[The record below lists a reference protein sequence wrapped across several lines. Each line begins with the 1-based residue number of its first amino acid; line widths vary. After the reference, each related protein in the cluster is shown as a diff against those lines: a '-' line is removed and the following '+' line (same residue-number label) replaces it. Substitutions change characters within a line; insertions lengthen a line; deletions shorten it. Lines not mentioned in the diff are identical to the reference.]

1 LRWLSQVALLKPDE
15 SESEGCSS
23 VRVSGGRTIRLCLS
37 WPSDSEG
44 GLRNARSSYTWPTG
58 LQWSGVHTTCLFAK
72 PKLLGGTIIYAST
85 PSMGEQCPL
94 WVRVWDRAW
103 VGFEFARNRRAYCLP
118 SICIFP
124 MYMKTKKIQH
134 KKEELSVR
142 ACPLWGAAHATSPRF
157 VFFCYEVSK
166 CLRSKKSKNSSPIT
180 TALPLFCPHTSRS
193 EVLP

>member
-1 LRWLSQVALLKPDE
+1 MS
-15 SESEGCSS
+15 
-23 VRVSGGRTIRLCLS
+23 GRTIRLCLS

-44 GLRNARSSYTWPTG
+44 GLRNARSSYAWPTG
-58 LQWSGVHTTCLFAK
+58 LQWSGVHATCLFAK

-103 VGFEFARNRRAYCLP
+103 VGFEFARNGRAYCLP

-124 MYMKTKKIQH
+124 MYIKIKKINTR
-134 KKEELSVR
+134 KRNCLSVR
-142 ACPLWGAAHATSPRF
+142 AHCGVPPMQLLRDL
-157 VFFCYEVSK
+157 FFWFFSVMK